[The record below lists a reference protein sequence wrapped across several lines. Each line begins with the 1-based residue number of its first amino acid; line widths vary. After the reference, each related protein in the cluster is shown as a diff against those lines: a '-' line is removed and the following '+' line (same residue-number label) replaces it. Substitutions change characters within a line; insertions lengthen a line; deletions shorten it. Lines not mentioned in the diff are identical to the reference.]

1 MFVLESTVFGED
13 TVKKFKTF
21 DAAFN
26 AMKNSFK
33 KVGKNARKIYEEKF
47 SVQQFKIRVRK
58 ESEKLKITN
67 GVEIW
72 WRKITQRI
80 QYDNKFYYSVV

>member
-33 KVGKNARKIYEEKF
+33 KVTGMSEFAIAKMLNGFIYPDCDFQLGMASDRVSGSSWGIYEEGA
-47 SVQQFKIRVRK
+47 V
-58 ESEKLKITN
+58 
-67 GVEIW
+67 
-72 WRKITQRI
+72 
-80 QYDNKFYYSVV
+80 